1 MPSWPSTSSCH
12 NGFHSMKG
20 GKASLLQPIHPRSH
34 RVEVKSLELK
44 NFEFKASFQVDDMFR
59 VLII

>member
-1 MPSWPSTSSCH
+1 
-12 NGFHSMKG
+12 MKG